1 MERAW
6 LAERL
11 EAGASYEAIAREAG
25 CSPSKVS
32 YWAGKHG
39 LTSAHREQHAARGD
53 IDEVFL
59 RELAAKGR
67 SIRAMA
73 KALDRSPT
81 TVRHWLAKLEIRTS
95 AAVRR
100 AEGRA
105 ARAAGTADPVL
116 TCPIHGPT
124 RHVGRDDGFR
134 CARCRSEH
142 VTERR
147 RRVKLLLIEDA
158 GGACA
163 VCGYA
168 RCAGALQF
176 HHADPTSKAFEISGQ
191 GVTRALESARAE
203 ARKCVLL
210 CANCHAE
217 VERGVTHLPL
227 RSETSGQV
235 PDSAVPDPG

>member
-11 EAGASYEAIAREAG
+11 GAGASYEAIAREAG

-32 YWAGKHG
+32 CWAGKHG

-53 IDEVFL
+53 IDEVVL

-210 CANCHAE
+210 CANCHME
-217 VERGVTHLPL
+217 VEAGL
-227 RSETSGQV
+227 RRVAYTARAVASADSGGEVV
-235 PDSAVPDPG
+235 PG